1 MAQKPEAAGSEAV
14 KMGALPIFQLGAHQ
28 TEAMLNMHKE
38 MLAVCE
44 EASRE
49 WVERMKSEV
58 ALWSDLASKL
68 SASKS
73 MPDGVEA
80 YRDTVAQRMKL
91 AAEDG
96 QRLFEEGQKII
107 GAMTR
112 SLSNGWQQTGT

>member
-1 MAQKPEAAGSEAV
+1 MAQKPEAAGSEPA
-14 KMGALPIFQLGAHQ
+14 KLGASPIFQFGAHQ
-28 TEAMLNMHKE
+28 TEAMLNAHKE

-68 SASKS
+68 SACKS
-73 MPDGVEA
+73 VPDSVDA
-80 YRDTVAQRMKL
+80 CRDTVAQRMKL

-107 GAMTR
+107 GVMTH
-112 SLSNGWQQTGT
+112 SLSAGERIGST